1 MLYTFI
7 GDLPQHQY
15 AFVDSTV
22 THKTAEG
29 FVPCIWFGIVSYPGR
44 VWGCNVLFKN
54 GAVYRNVPIHA
65 LAWKA
70 NPDNKWTPQDAQ
82 TWDCY
87 GYAFSALA
95 YASLKDVV
103 CQVRTKTNEYRG
115 HYLFTVAPMLDA
127 WSARP
132 EQAKEFSFI
141 ALDNGRYTVQPTN
154 QLLMVDASFV
164 KPQWPTD
171 MKIQTDTYSC
181 EN

>member
-1 MLYTFI
+1 
-7 GDLPQHQY
+7 
-15 AFVDSTV
+15 
-22 THKTAEG
+22 
-29 FVPCIWFGIVSYPGR
+29 
-44 VWGCNVLFKN
+44 
-54 GAVYRNVPIHA
+54 
-65 LAWKA
+65 
-70 NPDNKWTPQDAQ
+70 
-82 TWDCY
+82 
-87 GYAFSALA
+87 
-95 YASLKDVV
+95 
-103 CQVRTKTNEYRG
+103 
-115 HYLFTVAPMLDA
+115 LFTVAPMLDA